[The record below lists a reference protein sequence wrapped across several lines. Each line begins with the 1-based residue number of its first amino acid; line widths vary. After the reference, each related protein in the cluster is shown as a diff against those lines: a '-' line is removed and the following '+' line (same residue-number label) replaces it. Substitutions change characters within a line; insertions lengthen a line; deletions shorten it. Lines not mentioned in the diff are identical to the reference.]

1 MTFKT
6 KGLILK
12 EQSVGERDKLITVL
26 TEERGTLR
34 AFVRGGKAVKS
45 KKGAVTGK
53 FCYAALTLTETKDS
67 FVVDEAAPI
76 ELFFKLR
83 ESIDKLALAEY
94 FLELGFAFSPEAEN
108 AKDNLKV
115 ILNSL
120 YFLCNDTYKPKQ
132 LKAITELRLLTLAG
146 YAPNLVACEHCGA
159 FETGTMYFDMQEGLL
174 YCENCAPATA
184 PFCLPLGIVNAMRH
198 IVFSENKGLYAFQM
212 DEGLLDELSYI
223 TETYLLRKTERKF
236 KTLDFYNS
244 VQAIG

>member
-45 KKGAVTGK
+45 KKGAATGK

-146 YAPNLVACEHCGA
+146 YAPNLVACERCGE
-159 FETGTMYFDMQEGLL
+159 FETPTMFFDVEHGLL
-174 YCENCAPATA
+174 YCENCASGNALFP
-184 PFCLPLGIVNAMRH
+184 LPLRIVTAMRH
-198 IVFSENKGLYAFQM
+198 IVFSSLEKLFSFKM
-212 DEGLLDELSYI
+212 TDSELSELSYI
-223 TETYLLRKTERKF
+223 TEIYTKVKSDRNF
-236 KTLDFYNS
+236 KTLEFYNS
-244 VQAIG
+244 MRTL

>member
-12 EQSVGERDKLITVL
+12 EQSVGERDKLVTVL
-26 TEERGTLR
+26 TEDRGTLR

-45 KKGAVTGK
+45 KKGAATGK
-53 FCYAALTLTETKDS
+53 FCYAALTLREAKDS
-67 FVVDEAAPI
+67 FVVDEAEPI

-83 ESIDKLALAEY
+83 ESIEKLALAEY
-94 FLELGFAFSPEAEN
+94 FLELGYTFSPEEEN

-120 YFLCNDTYKPKQ
+120 YFLCNDTYKPTQ

-159 FETGTMYFDMQEGLL
+159 FETDTMYFDMQEGLL

-184 PFCLPLGIVNAMRH
+184 PFSLPLGIVNAMRH
-198 IVFSENKGLYAFQM
+198 IVFSENKSLYAFQM
-212 DEGLLDELSYI
+212 DDGQLDELSYI
-223 TETYLLRKTERKF
+223 TETYLLRQTERKF
-236 KTLDFYNS
+236 KTLDFYRS
-244 VQAIG
+244 VQTLV